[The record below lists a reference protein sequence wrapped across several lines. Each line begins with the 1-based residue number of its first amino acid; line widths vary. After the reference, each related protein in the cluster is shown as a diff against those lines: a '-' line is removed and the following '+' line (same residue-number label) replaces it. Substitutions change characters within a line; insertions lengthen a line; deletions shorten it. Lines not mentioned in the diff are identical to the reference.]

1 MRLLIAEDELW
12 LRKRLVSTID
22 WSSYGISE
30 VYEAEDGG
38 EALEIALKEKPDIVI
53 TDIRMPELSGIDLMK
68 KLNENSIF
76 SKMIV
81 VSGYDDFEYA
91 QGALRMGAINYL
103 LKPVDEEELLD
114 SVKRCVEELKKEKNK
129 ETVFDKQSAASEMLM
144 EHIYED
150 LIFETSEKRTE
161 ELLQKLSRKE
171 IGFPFQSAAV
181 VNMQVREHTFFVND
195 KVKSDMWSVYQWLRR
210 NLQEDCYECQYLYM
224 RGSQIV
230 LLLFGDD
237 LEAKFMERVENWVQ
251 LILEAL
257 QKELNISLFMAA
269 GDVTDDFSGIHRSYE
284 MAQKKIKEK
293 RAEEK
298 KILALRNQETEQEL
312 NTRFDDVYGEYDFK
326 LLIKEIRNGDSEKA
340 QTELQAMEQEVDAI
354 CIYPVSPTGSL
365 AGLENAAKQG
375 IDIYS
380 VDLSMESKWLTGYC
394 EANQYNIGQMVGK
407 ECAEYIRENFPDRKP
422 KTAIIQFSA
431 LLPDTS
437 KSRTRGF
444 LSMTQSLIDVV
455 QDVDAWDAST
465 STPIVKEVLD
475 ANPDLDMIFCANEGG
490 TVGAVM
496 AVQNAGLK
504 IPVFGIDITEQLVN
518 MMLDDDNILQALGG
532 QDPVQ
537 LGERSM
543 ENLCRYLMG
552 KDYESEIVIPGIL
565 LSRSR
570 PGEARDYIETMRQ
583 ILEQDKK

>member
-298 KILALRNQETEQEL
+298 RILALRNQETEQEL

-340 QTELQAMEQEVDAI
+340 QTELQAILQSSSRRLQSADMMKLQLFYMNFI
-354 CIYPVSPTGSL
+354 NRI
-365 AGLENAAKQG
+365 AGACLPE
-375 IDIYS
+375 
-380 VDLSMESKWLTGYC
+380 C
-394 EANQYNIGQMVGK
+394 EAYADELAMPCMTVMRELIYIGSDTIVTEMWDCLRKFVEKLVEVYQENNGKRKHWMIDQVLQYVEENYNTALSTRDIAGRFFMNTSYFSKLFHEQMG
-407 ECAEYIRENFPDRKP
+407 C
-422 KTAIIQFSA
+422 TFSNY
-431 LLPDTS
+431 
-437 KSRTRGF
+437 
-444 LSMTQSLIDVV
+444 LINVRV
-455 QDVDAWDAST
+455 EKA
-465 STPIVKEVLD
+465 K
-475 ANPDLDMIFCANEGG
+475 
-490 TVGAVM
+490 
-496 AVQNAGLK
+496 
-504 IPVFGIDITEQLVN
+504 
-518 MMLDDDNILQALGG
+518 MMLTQTNMKLYDIAEAVGYTN
-532 QDPVQ
+532 VQ
-537 LGERSM
+537 YFSTIFKEKEGLTPSAFRQMRSAVKD
-543 ENLCRYLMG
+543 EYTG
-552 KDYESEIVIPGIL
+552 K
-565 LSRSR
+565 
-570 PGEARDYIETMRQ
+570 
-583 ILEQDKK
+583 

>member
-284 MAQKKIKEK
+284 MEQKKIKEK

-298 KILALRNQETEQEL
+298 RILALRNQETEQEL

-340 QTELQAMEQEVDAI
+340 QTELQAILQSSYRRLQSADMMKLQLFYMNFI
-354 CIYPVSPTGSL
+354 NRI
-365 AGLENAAKQG
+365 AGACLPE
-375 IDIYS
+375 
-380 VDLSMESKWLTGYC
+380 C
-394 EANQYNIGQMVGK
+394 EAYADELAMQCMTVMRELIYIGSDTIVTEMWDCLRKFVEKLVEVYQENNGKRKHWMIDQVLQYVEENYNTALSTRDIAGRFFMNTSYFSKLFHEQMG
-407 ECAEYIRENFPDRKP
+407 C
-422 KTAIIQFSA
+422 TFSNY
-431 LLPDTS
+431 
-437 KSRTRGF
+437 
-444 LSMTQSLIDVV
+444 LINVRV
-455 QDVDAWDAST
+455 EKA
-465 STPIVKEVLD
+465 K
-475 ANPDLDMIFCANEGG
+475 
-490 TVGAVM
+490 
-496 AVQNAGLK
+496 
-504 IPVFGIDITEQLVN
+504 
-518 MMLDDDNILQALGG
+518 MMLTQTNMKLYDIAEAVGYTN
-532 QDPVQ
+532 VQ
-537 LGERSM
+537 YFSTIFKEKEGLTPSAFRQMRSAVKD
-543 ENLCRYLMG
+543 EYTG
-552 KDYESEIVIPGIL
+552 K
-565 LSRSR
+565 
-570 PGEARDYIETMRQ
+570 
-583 ILEQDKK
+583 

>member
-161 ELLQKLSRKE
+161 KKKKKLSRKE

-298 KILALRNQETEQEL
+298 RILALRNQETEQEL

-340 QTELQAMEQEVDAI
+340 QTELQAILQSSSRRLQSADMMKLQLFYMNFI
-354 CIYPVSPTGSL
+354 NRI
-365 AGLENAAKQG
+365 AGACLPE
-375 IDIYS
+375 
-380 VDLSMESKWLTGYC
+380 C
-394 EANQYNIGQMVGK
+394 EAYADELAMQCMTVMRELIYIGSDTIVTEMWDCLRKFVEKLVEVYQENNGKRKHWMIDQVLQYVEENYNTALSTRDIAGRFFMNTSYFSKLFHEQMG
-407 ECAEYIRENFPDRKP
+407 C
-422 KTAIIQFSA
+422 TFSNY
-431 LLPDTS
+431 
-437 KSRTRGF
+437 
-444 LSMTQSLIDVV
+444 LINVRV
-455 QDVDAWDAST
+455 EKA
-465 STPIVKEVLD
+465 K
-475 ANPDLDMIFCANEGG
+475 
-490 TVGAVM
+490 
-496 AVQNAGLK
+496 
-504 IPVFGIDITEQLVN
+504 
-518 MMLDDDNILQALGG
+518 MMLTQTNMKLYDIAEAVGYTN
-532 QDPVQ
+532 VQ
-537 LGERSM
+537 YFSTIFKEKEGLTPSAFRQMRSAVKD
-543 ENLCRYLMG
+543 EYTG
-552 KDYESEIVIPGIL
+552 K
-565 LSRSR
+565 
-570 PGEARDYIETMRQ
+570 
-583 ILEQDKK
+583 

>member
-114 SVKRCVEELKKEKNK
+114 SAKRCVEELKKEKNK

-237 LEAKFMERVENWVQ
+237 PEAKFMERVENWVQ

-298 KILALRNQETEQEL
+298 RILALRNQETEQEL

-340 QTELQAMEQEVDAI
+340 QTELRAI
-354 CIYPVSPTGSL
+354 LQSSSRRLQSADMMKLQLFYMNFINRI
-365 AGLENAAKQG
+365 AGACLPE
-375 IDIYS
+375 
-380 VDLSMESKWLTGYC
+380 C
-394 EANQYNIGQMVGK
+394 EAYADELAMQCMTVMRELIYIGSDTIVTEMWDCLRKFVEKLVEVYQENNGKRKHWMIDQVLQYVEENYNTALSTRDIAGRFFMNTSYFSKLFHEQMG
-407 ECAEYIRENFPDRKP
+407 C
-422 KTAIIQFSA
+422 TFSNY
-431 LLPDTS
+431 
-437 KSRTRGF
+437 
-444 LSMTQSLIDVV
+444 LINVRV
-455 QDVDAWDAST
+455 EKA
-465 STPIVKEVLD
+465 K
-475 ANPDLDMIFCANEGG
+475 
-490 TVGAVM
+490 
-496 AVQNAGLK
+496 
-504 IPVFGIDITEQLVN
+504 
-518 MMLDDDNILQALGG
+518 MMLTQTNMKLYDIAEAVGYTN
-532 QDPVQ
+532 VQ
-537 LGERSM
+537 YFSTIFKEKEGLTPSAFRQMRSAVKD
-543 ENLCRYLMG
+543 EYTG
-552 KDYESEIVIPGIL
+552 K
-565 LSRSR
+565 
-570 PGEARDYIETMRQ
+570 
-583 ILEQDKK
+583 

>member
-257 QKELNISLFMAA
+257 QKKLNISLFMAA

-298 KILALRNQETEQEL
+298 RILALRNQETEQEL

-340 QTELQAMEQEVDAI
+340 QTELQAILQSSSRRLQSADMMKLQLFYMNFI
-354 CIYPVSPTGSL
+354 NRI
-365 AGLENAAKQG
+365 AGACLPE
-375 IDIYS
+375 
-380 VDLSMESKWLTGYC
+380 C
-394 EANQYNIGQMVGK
+394 EAYADELAMQCMTVMRELIYIGSDTIVTEMWDCLKKFVEKLVEVYQENNGKRKHWMIDQVLQYVEENYNTALSTRDIAGRFFMNTSYFSKLFHEQMG
-407 ECAEYIRENFPDRKP
+407 C
-422 KTAIIQFSA
+422 TFSNY
-431 LLPDTS
+431 
-437 KSRTRGF
+437 
-444 LSMTQSLIDVV
+444 LINVRV
-455 QDVDAWDAST
+455 EKA
-465 STPIVKEVLD
+465 K
-475 ANPDLDMIFCANEGG
+475 
-490 TVGAVM
+490 
-496 AVQNAGLK
+496 
-504 IPVFGIDITEQLVN
+504 
-518 MMLDDDNILQALGG
+518 MMLTQTNMKLYDIAEAVGYTN
-532 QDPVQ
+532 VQ
-537 LGERSM
+537 YFSTIFKEKEGLTPSAFRQMRSAVKD
-543 ENLCRYLMG
+543 EYTG
-552 KDYESEIVIPGIL
+552 K
-565 LSRSR
+565 
-570 PGEARDYIETMRQ
+570 
-583 ILEQDKK
+583 

>member
-171 IGFPFQSAAV
+171 IDFPFQSAAV

-237 LEAKFMERVENWVQ
+237 PEAKFMERVENWVQ

-298 KILALRNQETEQEL
+298 RILALRNQETEQEL

-340 QTELQAMEQEVDAI
+340 QTELQAILQSSSRRLQSADMMKLQLFYMNFI
-354 CIYPVSPTGSL
+354 NRI
-365 AGLENAAKQG
+365 AGACLPE
-375 IDIYS
+375 
-380 VDLSMESKWLTGYC
+380 C
-394 EANQYNIGQMVGK
+394 EAYADELAMQCMTVMRELIYIGSDTIVTEMWDCLRKFVEKLVEVYQENNGKRKHWMIDQVLQYVEENYNTALSTRDIAGRFFMNTSYFSKLFHEQMG
-407 ECAEYIRENFPDRKP
+407 C
-422 KTAIIQFSA
+422 TFSNY
-431 LLPDTS
+431 
-437 KSRTRGF
+437 
-444 LSMTQSLIDVV
+444 LINVRV
-455 QDVDAWDAST
+455 EKA
-465 STPIVKEVLD
+465 K
-475 ANPDLDMIFCANEGG
+475 
-490 TVGAVM
+490 
-496 AVQNAGLK
+496 
-504 IPVFGIDITEQLVN
+504 
-518 MMLDDDNILQALGG
+518 MMLTQTNMKLYDIAEAVGYTN
-532 QDPVQ
+532 VQ
-537 LGERSM
+537 YFSTIFKEKEGLTPSAFRQMRSAVKD
-543 ENLCRYLMG
+543 EYTG
-552 KDYESEIVIPGIL
+552 K
-565 LSRSR
+565 
-570 PGEARDYIETMRQ
+570 
-583 ILEQDKK
+583 

>member
-257 QKELNISLFMAA
+257 QKKLNISLFMAA

-298 KILALRNQETEQEL
+298 RILALRNQETEQEL

-340 QTELQAMEQEVDAI
+340 QTELQAILKSSSRRLQSADMMKLQLFYMNFI
-354 CIYPVSPTGSL
+354 NRI
-365 AGLENAAKQG
+365 AGACLPE
-375 IDIYS
+375 
-380 VDLSMESKWLTGYC
+380 C
-394 EANQYNIGQMVGK
+394 EAYADELAMQCMTVMRELIYIGSDTIVTEMWDCLRKFVEKLVEVYQENNGKRKHWMIDHVLQYVEENYNTALSTRDIAGRFFMNTSYFSKLFHEQMG
-407 ECAEYIRENFPDRKP
+407 C
-422 KTAIIQFSA
+422 TFSNY
-431 LLPDTS
+431 
-437 KSRTRGF
+437 
-444 LSMTQSLIDVV
+444 LINVRV
-455 QDVDAWDAST
+455 EKA
-465 STPIVKEVLD
+465 K
-475 ANPDLDMIFCANEGG
+475 
-490 TVGAVM
+490 
-496 AVQNAGLK
+496 
-504 IPVFGIDITEQLVN
+504 
-518 MMLDDDNILQALGG
+518 MMLTQTNMKLYDIAEAVGYTN
-532 QDPVQ
+532 VQ
-537 LGERSM
+537 YFSTIFKEKEGLTPSAFRQMRSAVKD
-543 ENLCRYLMG
+543 EYTG
-552 KDYESEIVIPGIL
+552 K
-565 LSRSR
+565 
-570 PGEARDYIETMRQ
+570 
-583 ILEQDKK
+583 

>member
-237 LEAKFMERVENWVQ
+237 PEAKFMERVENWVQ

-298 KILALRNQETEQEL
+298 RILALRNQETAQEL

-340 QTELQAMEQEVDAI
+340 QTELQAILQSSSRRLQSADMMKLQLFYMNFI
-354 CIYPVSPTGSL
+354 NRI
-365 AGLENAAKQG
+365 AGACLPE
-375 IDIYS
+375 
-380 VDLSMESKWLTGYC
+380 C
-394 EANQYNIGQMVGK
+394 EAYADELAMQCMTVMRELIYIGSDTIVTEMWDCLRKFVEKLVEVYQENNGKRKHWMIDQVLQYVEENYNTALSTRDIAGRFFMNTSYFSKLFHEQMG
-407 ECAEYIRENFPDRKP
+407 C
-422 KTAIIQFSA
+422 TFSNY
-431 LLPDTS
+431 
-437 KSRTRGF
+437 
-444 LSMTQSLIDVV
+444 LINVRV
-455 QDVDAWDAST
+455 EKA
-465 STPIVKEVLD
+465 K
-475 ANPDLDMIFCANEGG
+475 
-490 TVGAVM
+490 
-496 AVQNAGLK
+496 
-504 IPVFGIDITEQLVN
+504 
-518 MMLDDDNILQALGG
+518 MMLTQTNMKLYDIAEAVGYTN
-532 QDPVQ
+532 VQ
-537 LGERSM
+537 YFSTIFKEKEGLTPSAFRQMRSAVKD
-543 ENLCRYLMG
+543 EYTG
-552 KDYESEIVIPGIL
+552 K
-565 LSRSR
+565 
-570 PGEARDYIETMRQ
+570 
-583 ILEQDKK
+583 

>member
-257 QKELNISLFMAA
+257 QKKLNISLFMAA

-298 KILALRNQETEQEL
+298 RILALRNQETEQEL

-340 QTELQAMEQEVDAI
+340 QTELQAILQSSSRCLQSADMMKLQLFYMNFI
-354 CIYPVSPTGSL
+354 NRI
-365 AGLENAAKQG
+365 AGACLPE
-375 IDIYS
+375 
-380 VDLSMESKWLTGYC
+380 C
-394 EANQYNIGQMVGK
+394 EAYADELAMQCMTVMREVIYIGSDTIVTEMWDCLRKFVEKLVEVYQENNGKRKHWMIDQVLQYVEENYNTALSTRDIAGRFFMNTSYFSKLFHEQMG
-407 ECAEYIRENFPDRKP
+407 C
-422 KTAIIQFSA
+422 TFSNY
-431 LLPDTS
+431 
-437 KSRTRGF
+437 
-444 LSMTQSLIDVV
+444 LINVRV
-455 QDVDAWDAST
+455 EKA
-465 STPIVKEVLD
+465 K
-475 ANPDLDMIFCANEGG
+475 
-490 TVGAVM
+490 
-496 AVQNAGLK
+496 
-504 IPVFGIDITEQLVN
+504 
-518 MMLDDDNILQALGG
+518 MMLTQTNMKLYDIAEAVGYTN
-532 QDPVQ
+532 VQ
-537 LGERSM
+537 YFSTIFKEKEGLTPSAFRQMRSAVKD
-543 ENLCRYLMG
+543 EYTG
-552 KDYESEIVIPGIL
+552 K
-565 LSRSR
+565 
-570 PGEARDYIETMRQ
+570 
-583 ILEQDKK
+583 

>member
-22 WSSYGISE
+22 WSSYGISD

-257 QKELNISLFMAA
+257 QKKLNISLFMAA

-298 KILALRNQETEQEL
+298 RILALRNQETEQEL

-340 QTELQAMEQEVDAI
+340 QTELQAILQSSSRRLQSADMMKLQLFYMNFI
-354 CIYPVSPTGSL
+354 NRI
-365 AGLENAAKQG
+365 AGACLPE
-375 IDIYS
+375 
-380 VDLSMESKWLTGYC
+380 C
-394 EANQYNIGQMVGK
+394 EAYADELAMQCMTVMRELIYIGSDTIVTEMWDCLRKFVEKLVEVYQENNGKRKHWMIDQVLQYVEENYNTALSTRDIAGRFFMNTSYFSKLFHEQMG
-407 ECAEYIRENFPDRKP
+407 C
-422 KTAIIQFSA
+422 TFSNY
-431 LLPDTS
+431 
-437 KSRTRGF
+437 
-444 LSMTQSLIDVV
+444 LINVRV
-455 QDVDAWDAST
+455 EKA
-465 STPIVKEVLD
+465 K
-475 ANPDLDMIFCANEGG
+475 
-490 TVGAVM
+490 
-496 AVQNAGLK
+496 
-504 IPVFGIDITEQLVN
+504 
-518 MMLDDDNILQALGG
+518 MMLTQTNMKLYDIAEAVGYTN
-532 QDPVQ
+532 VQ
-537 LGERSM
+537 YFSTIFKEKEGLTPSAFRQMRSAVKD
-543 ENLCRYLMG
+543 EYTG
-552 KDYESEIVIPGIL
+552 K
-565 LSRSR
+565 
-570 PGEARDYIETMRQ
+570 
-583 ILEQDKK
+583 

>member
-171 IGFPFQSAAV
+171 IGFPFQAAAV

-298 KILALRNQETEQEL
+298 RILALRNQETEQEL

-340 QTELQAMEQEVDAI
+340 QTELQAILQSSSRRLQSADMMKLQLFYMNFI
-354 CIYPVSPTGSL
+354 NRI
-365 AGLENAAKQG
+365 AGACLPE
-375 IDIYS
+375 
-380 VDLSMESKWLTGYC
+380 C
-394 EANQYNIGQMVGK
+394 EAYADELAMQCMTVMRELIYIGSDTIVTEMWDCLRKFVEKLVEVYQENNGKRKHWMIDQVLQYVEENYNTALSTRDIAGRFFMNTSYFSKLFHEQMG
-407 ECAEYIRENFPDRKP
+407 C
-422 KTAIIQFSA
+422 TFSNY
-431 LLPDTS
+431 
-437 KSRTRGF
+437 
-444 LSMTQSLIDVV
+444 LINVRV
-455 QDVDAWDAST
+455 EKA
-465 STPIVKEVLD
+465 K
-475 ANPDLDMIFCANEGG
+475 
-490 TVGAVM
+490 
-496 AVQNAGLK
+496 
-504 IPVFGIDITEQLVN
+504 
-518 MMLDDDNILQALGG
+518 MMLTQTNMKLYDIAEAVGYTN
-532 QDPVQ
+532 VQ
-537 LGERSM
+537 YFSTIFKEKEGLTPSAFRQMRSAVKD
-543 ENLCRYLMG
+543 EYTG
-552 KDYESEIVIPGIL
+552 K
-565 LSRSR
+565 
-570 PGEARDYIETMRQ
+570 
-583 ILEQDKK
+583 

>member
-22 WSSYGISE
+22 WSSYGISN

-237 LEAKFMERVENWVQ
+237 PEAKFMERVENWVQ

-257 QKELNISLFMAA
+257 QKKLNISLFMAA

-298 KILALRNQETEQEL
+298 RILALRNQETEQEL

-340 QTELQAMEQEVDAI
+340 QTELQAILQSSSRRLQSADMMKLQLFYMNFI
-354 CIYPVSPTGSL
+354 NRI
-365 AGLENAAKQG
+365 AGACLPE
-375 IDIYS
+375 
-380 VDLSMESKWLTGYC
+380 C
-394 EANQYNIGQMVGK
+394 EAYADELAMQCMTVMRELIYIGSDTIVTEMWDCLRKFVEKLVEVYQENNGKRKHWMIDQVLQYVEENYNTALSTRDIAGRFFMNTSYFSKLFHEQMG
-407 ECAEYIRENFPDRKP
+407 C
-422 KTAIIQFSA
+422 TFSNY
-431 LLPDTS
+431 
-437 KSRTRGF
+437 
-444 LSMTQSLIDVV
+444 LINVRV
-455 QDVDAWDAST
+455 EKA
-465 STPIVKEVLD
+465 K
-475 ANPDLDMIFCANEGG
+475 
-490 TVGAVM
+490 
-496 AVQNAGLK
+496 
-504 IPVFGIDITEQLVN
+504 
-518 MMLDDDNILQALGG
+518 MMLTQTNMKLYDIAEAVGYTN
-532 QDPVQ
+532 VQ
-537 LGERSM
+537 YFSTIFKEKEGLTPSAFRQMRSAVKD
-543 ENLCRYLMG
+543 EYTG
-552 KDYESEIVIPGIL
+552 K
-565 LSRSR
+565 
-570 PGEARDYIETMRQ
+570 
-583 ILEQDKK
+583 

>member
-1 MRLLIAEDELW
+1 MRLLIAEDELL

-103 LKPVDEEELLD
+103 LKPVDEEEQLD

-298 KILALRNQETEQEL
+298 RILALRNQETEQEL

-340 QTELQAMEQEVDAI
+340 QTELQAILQSSSRRLQSADMMKLQLFYMNFI
-354 CIYPVSPTGSL
+354 NRI
-365 AGLENAAKQG
+365 AGACLPE
-375 IDIYS
+375 
-380 VDLSMESKWLTGYC
+380 C
-394 EANQYNIGQMVGK
+394 EAYADELAMQCMTVMRELIYIGSDTIVTEMWDCLRKFVEKLVEVYQENNGKRKHWMIDQVLQYVEENYNTALSTRDIAGRFFMNTSYFSKLFHEQMG
-407 ECAEYIRENFPDRKP
+407 C
-422 KTAIIQFSA
+422 TFSNY
-431 LLPDTS
+431 
-437 KSRTRGF
+437 
-444 LSMTQSLIDVV
+444 LINVRV
-455 QDVDAWDAST
+455 EKA
-465 STPIVKEVLD
+465 K
-475 ANPDLDMIFCANEGG
+475 
-490 TVGAVM
+490 
-496 AVQNAGLK
+496 
-504 IPVFGIDITEQLVN
+504 
-518 MMLDDDNILQALGG
+518 MMLTQTNMKLYDIAEAVGYTN
-532 QDPVQ
+532 VQ
-537 LGERSM
+537 YFSTIFKEKEGLTPSAFRQMRSAVKD
-543 ENLCRYLMG
+543 EYTG
-552 KDYESEIVIPGIL
+552 K
-565 LSRSR
+565 
-570 PGEARDYIETMRQ
+570 
-583 ILEQDKK
+583 

>member
-38 EALEIALKEKPDIVI
+38 EALEIALLEKPDIVI

-298 KILALRNQETEQEL
+298 RILALRNQETEQEL

-340 QTELQAMEQEVDAI
+340 QTELQAILQSSSRRLQSADMMKLQLFYMNFI
-354 CIYPVSPTGSL
+354 NRI
-365 AGLENAAKQG
+365 AGACLPE
-375 IDIYS
+375 
-380 VDLSMESKWLTGYC
+380 C
-394 EANQYNIGQMVGK
+394 EAYADELAMQCMTVMRELIYIGSDTIVTEMWDCLRKFVEKLVEVYQENNGKRKHWMIDQILQYVEENYNTALSTRDIAGRFFMNTSYFSKLFHEQMG
-407 ECAEYIRENFPDRKP
+407 C
-422 KTAIIQFSA
+422 TFSNY
-431 LLPDTS
+431 
-437 KSRTRGF
+437 
-444 LSMTQSLIDVV
+444 LINVRV
-455 QDVDAWDAST
+455 EKA
-465 STPIVKEVLD
+465 K
-475 ANPDLDMIFCANEGG
+475 
-490 TVGAVM
+490 
-496 AVQNAGLK
+496 
-504 IPVFGIDITEQLVN
+504 
-518 MMLDDDNILQALGG
+518 MMLTQTNMKLYDIAEAVGYTN
-532 QDPVQ
+532 VQ
-537 LGERSM
+537 YFSTIFKEKEGLTPSAFRQMRSAVKD
-543 ENLCRYLMG
+543 EYTG
-552 KDYESEIVIPGIL
+552 K
-565 LSRSR
+565 
-570 PGEARDYIETMRQ
+570 
-583 ILEQDKK
+583 

>member
-237 LEAKFMERVENWVQ
+237 PEAKFMERVENWVQ

-298 KILALRNQETEQEL
+298 RILALRNQETEQEL

-340 QTELQAMEQEVDAI
+340 QTELQAILQSSSRRLQSADMMKLQLFYMNFI
-354 CIYPVSPTGSL
+354 NRI
-365 AGLENAAKQG
+365 AGACLPE
-375 IDIYS
+375 
-380 VDLSMESKWLTGYC
+380 C
-394 EANQYNIGQMVGK
+394 EAYADELAMQCMTVMRELIYIGSDTIVTEMWDCLRKFVEKLVEVYQENNGKRKHWMIDQVLQYVEENYNTALSTRDIAGRFFMNTSYFSKLFHEQMG
-407 ECAEYIRENFPDRKP
+407 CI
-422 KTAIIQFSA
+422 FSNY
-431 LLPDTS
+431 
-437 KSRTRGF
+437 
-444 LSMTQSLIDVV
+444 LINVRV
-455 QDVDAWDAST
+455 EKA
-465 STPIVKEVLD
+465 K
-475 ANPDLDMIFCANEGG
+475 
-490 TVGAVM
+490 
-496 AVQNAGLK
+496 
-504 IPVFGIDITEQLVN
+504 
-518 MMLDDDNILQALGG
+518 MMLTQTNMKLYDIAEAVGYTN
-532 QDPVQ
+532 VQ
-537 LGERSM
+537 YFSTIFKEKEGLTPSAFRQMRSAVKD
-543 ENLCRYLMG
+543 EYTG
-552 KDYESEIVIPGIL
+552 K
-565 LSRSR
+565 
-570 PGEARDYIETMRQ
+570 
-583 ILEQDKK
+583 

>member
-237 LEAKFMERVENWVQ
+237 PEAKFMERVENWVQ

-298 KILALRNQETEQEL
+298 RILALRNQETEQEL

-340 QTELQAMEQEVDAI
+340 QTELQAILQSSSRRLQSADMMKLQLFYMNFI
-354 CIYPVSPTGSL
+354 NRI
-365 AGLENAAKQG
+365 AGACLPE
-375 IDIYS
+375 
-380 VDLSMESKWLTGYC
+380 C
-394 EANQYNIGQMVGK
+394 EAYADELAMQCMTVMRELIYIGSDTIVTEMWDCLKKFVEKLVEVYQKNNGKRKHWMIDQVLQYVEENYNTALSTRDIAGRFFMNTSYFSKLFHEQMG
-407 ECAEYIRENFPDRKP
+407 CI
-422 KTAIIQFSA
+422 FSNY
-431 LLPDTS
+431 
-437 KSRTRGF
+437 
-444 LSMTQSLIDVV
+444 LINVRV
-455 QDVDAWDAST
+455 EKA
-465 STPIVKEVLD
+465 K
-475 ANPDLDMIFCANEGG
+475 
-490 TVGAVM
+490 
-496 AVQNAGLK
+496 
-504 IPVFGIDITEQLVN
+504 
-518 MMLDDDNILQALGG
+518 MMLTQTNMKLYDIAEAVGYTN
-532 QDPVQ
+532 VQ
-537 LGERSM
+537 YFSTIFKEKEGLTPSAFRQMRSAVKD
-543 ENLCRYLMG
+543 EYTG
-552 KDYESEIVIPGIL
+552 K
-565 LSRSR
+565 
-570 PGEARDYIETMRQ
+570 
-583 ILEQDKK
+583 

>member
-129 ETVFDKQSAASEMLM
+129 KTVFDKQSAASEMLM

-237 LEAKFMERVENWVQ
+237 PEAKFMERVENWVQ

-298 KILALRNQETEQEL
+298 RILALRNQETEQEL
-312 NTRFDDVYGEYDFK
+312 NTRFDYVYGEYDFK

-340 QTELQAMEQEVDAI
+340 QTELQAILQSSSRRLQSADMMKLQLFYMNFI
-354 CIYPVSPTGSL
+354 NRI
-365 AGLENAAKQG
+365 AGACLPE
-375 IDIYS
+375 
-380 VDLSMESKWLTGYC
+380 C
-394 EANQYNIGQMVGK
+394 EAYADELAMQCMTVMRELIYIGSDTIVTEMWDCLKKFVEKLVEVYQENNGKRKHWMIDQVLQYVEENYNTALSTRDIAGRFFMNTSYFSKLFHEQMG
-407 ECAEYIRENFPDRKP
+407 C
-422 KTAIIQFSA
+422 TFSNY
-431 LLPDTS
+431 
-437 KSRTRGF
+437 
-444 LSMTQSLIDVV
+444 LINVRV
-455 QDVDAWDAST
+455 EKA
-465 STPIVKEVLD
+465 K
-475 ANPDLDMIFCANEGG
+475 
-490 TVGAVM
+490 
-496 AVQNAGLK
+496 
-504 IPVFGIDITEQLVN
+504 
-518 MMLDDDNILQALGG
+518 MMLTQTNMKLYDIAEAVGYTN
-532 QDPVQ
+532 VQ
-537 LGERSM
+537 YFSTIFKEKEGLTPSAFRQMRSAVKD
-543 ENLCRYLMG
+543 EYTG
-552 KDYESEIVIPGIL
+552 K
-565 LSRSR
+565 
-570 PGEARDYIETMRQ
+570 
-583 ILEQDKK
+583 

>member
-237 LEAKFMERVENWVQ
+237 PEAKFMERVENWVQ

-298 KILALRNQETEQEL
+298 RILALRNQETEQEL
-312 NTRFDDVYGEYDFK
+312 NTRFDDAYGEYDFK

-340 QTELQAMEQEVDAI
+340 QTELQAILQSSSRRLQSADMMKLQLFYMNFI
-354 CIYPVSPTGSL
+354 NRI
-365 AGLENAAKQG
+365 AGACLPE
-375 IDIYS
+375 
-380 VDLSMESKWLTGYC
+380 C
-394 EANQYNIGQMVGK
+394 EAYADELAMQCMTVMRELIYIGSDTIVTEMWDCLRKFVEKLVEVYQENNGKRKHWMIDQVLQYVEENYNTALSTRDIAGRFFMNTSYFSKLFHEQMG
-407 ECAEYIRENFPDRKP
+407 C
-422 KTAIIQFSA
+422 TFSNY
-431 LLPDTS
+431 
-437 KSRTRGF
+437 
-444 LSMTQSLIDVV
+444 LINVRV
-455 QDVDAWDAST
+455 EKA
-465 STPIVKEVLD
+465 K
-475 ANPDLDMIFCANEGG
+475 
-490 TVGAVM
+490 
-496 AVQNAGLK
+496 
-504 IPVFGIDITEQLVN
+504 
-518 MMLDDDNILQALGG
+518 MMLTQTNMKLYDIAEAVGYTN
-532 QDPVQ
+532 VQ
-537 LGERSM
+537 YFSTIFKEKEGLTPSAFRQMRSAVKD
-543 ENLCRYLMG
+543 EYTG
-552 KDYESEIVIPGIL
+552 K
-565 LSRSR
+565 
-570 PGEARDYIETMRQ
+570 
-583 ILEQDKK
+583 

>member
-237 LEAKFMERVENWVQ
+237 PEAKFMERVENWVQ

-298 KILALRNQETEQEL
+298 RILALRNQETEQEL

-340 QTELQAMEQEVDAI
+340 QTELQAILQSSYRRLQSADMMKLQLFYMNFINRIAGACLPECEVYADELAMQCMTVMRELIYIGSDTIVTEMWDCLKKFVEKLVEVYQENNGKRKHWMIDQVLQYVEENYNTALSTKDIAGRFFMNTSYFSKLFHEQMGCTFSNYLINVRVEK
-354 CIYPVSPTGSL
+354 
-365 AGLENAAKQG
+365 AK
-375 IDIYS
+375 
-380 VDLSMESKWLTGYC
+380 
-394 EANQYNIGQMVGK
+394 
-407 ECAEYIRENFPDRKP
+407 
-422 KTAIIQFSA
+422 
-431 LLPDTS
+431 
-437 KSRTRGF
+437 
-444 LSMTQSLIDVV
+444 
-455 QDVDAWDAST
+455 
-465 STPIVKEVLD
+465 
-475 ANPDLDMIFCANEGG
+475 
-490 TVGAVM
+490 
-496 AVQNAGLK
+496 
-504 IPVFGIDITEQLVN
+504 
-518 MMLDDDNILQALGG
+518 MMLTQTNMKLYDIAEAVGYTN
-532 QDPVQ
+532 VQ
-537 LGERSM
+537 YFSTIFKEKEGLTPSAFRQMRSAVKD
-543 ENLCRYLMG
+543 EYTG
-552 KDYESEIVIPGIL
+552 K
-565 LSRSR
+565 
-570 PGEARDYIETMRQ
+570 
-583 ILEQDKK
+583 

>member
-257 QKELNISLFMAA
+257 QKKLNISLFMAA

-298 KILALRNQETEQEL
+298 RILALRNQETEQEL

-340 QTELQAMEQEVDAI
+340 QTELQAILQSSSRRLQSADMMKLQLFYMNFI
-354 CIYPVSPTGSL
+354 NRI
-365 AGLENAAKQG
+365 AGACLPE
-375 IDIYS
+375 
-380 VDLSMESKWLTGYC
+380 C
-394 EANQYNIGQMVGK
+394 EAYADELAMQCMTVMRELIYIGSDTIVTEMWDCLRKFVEKLVEVYQENNGKRKHWMIDQVLQYVEENYNTALSTRDIAGRFFMNTSYLSKLFHEQMG
-407 ECAEYIRENFPDRKP
+407 C
-422 KTAIIQFSA
+422 TFSNY
-431 LLPDTS
+431 
-437 KSRTRGF
+437 
-444 LSMTQSLIDVV
+444 LINVRV
-455 QDVDAWDAST
+455 EKA
-465 STPIVKEVLD
+465 K
-475 ANPDLDMIFCANEGG
+475 
-490 TVGAVM
+490 
-496 AVQNAGLK
+496 
-504 IPVFGIDITEQLVN
+504 
-518 MMLDDDNILQALGG
+518 MMLTQTNMKLYDIAEAVGYTN
-532 QDPVQ
+532 VQ
-537 LGERSM
+537 YFSTIFKEKEGLTPSAFRQMRSAVKD
-543 ENLCRYLMG
+543 EYTG
-552 KDYESEIVIPGIL
+552 K
-565 LSRSR
+565 
-570 PGEARDYIETMRQ
+570 
-583 ILEQDKK
+583 

>member
-22 WSSYGISE
+22 WPSYGISE

-224 RGSQIV
+224 R
-230 LLLFGDD
+230 
-237 LEAKFMERVENWVQ
+237 
-251 LILEAL
+251 
-257 QKELNISLFMAA
+257 
-269 GDVTDDFSGIHRSYE
+269 
-284 MAQKKIKEK
+284 
-293 RAEEK
+293 
-298 KILALRNQETEQEL
+298 
-312 NTRFDDVYGEYDFK
+312 
-326 LLIKEIRNGDSEKA
+326 
-340 QTELQAMEQEVDAI
+340 
-354 CIYPVSPTGSL
+354 
-365 AGLENAAKQG
+365 
-375 IDIYS
+375 
-380 VDLSMESKWLTGYC
+380 
-394 EANQYNIGQMVGK
+394 
-407 ECAEYIRENFPDRKP
+407 
-422 KTAIIQFSA
+422 
-431 LLPDTS
+431 
-437 KSRTRGF
+437 
-444 LSMTQSLIDVV
+444 
-455 QDVDAWDAST
+455 
-465 STPIVKEVLD
+465 
-475 ANPDLDMIFCANEGG
+475 
-490 TVGAVM
+490 
-496 AVQNAGLK
+496 
-504 IPVFGIDITEQLVN
+504 
-518 MMLDDDNILQALGG
+518 
-532 QDPVQ
+532 
-537 LGERSM
+537 
-543 ENLCRYLMG
+543 
-552 KDYESEIVIPGIL
+552 
-565 LSRSR
+565 
-570 PGEARDYIETMRQ
+570 
-583 ILEQDKK
+583 

>member
-210 NLQEDCYECQYLYM
+210 NLLEDCYECQYLYM

-237 LEAKFMERVENWVQ
+237 PEAKFMERVENWVQ

-298 KILALRNQETEQEL
+298 RILALRNQETEQEL

-340 QTELQAMEQEVDAI
+340 QTELQAILQSSSRRLQSADMMKLQLFYMNFI
-354 CIYPVSPTGSL
+354 NRI
-365 AGLENAAKQG
+365 AGACLPE
-375 IDIYS
+375 
-380 VDLSMESKWLTGYC
+380 C
-394 EANQYNIGQMVGK
+394 EAYADELAMQCMTVMRELIYIGSDTIVTEMWDCLRKFVEKLVEVYQENNGKRKHWMIDQVLQYVEENYNTALSTRDIAGRFFMNTSYFSKLFHEQMG
-407 ECAEYIRENFPDRKP
+407 C
-422 KTAIIQFSA
+422 TFSNY
-431 LLPDTS
+431 
-437 KSRTRGF
+437 
-444 LSMTQSLIDVV
+444 LINVRV
-455 QDVDAWDAST
+455 EKA
-465 STPIVKEVLD
+465 K
-475 ANPDLDMIFCANEGG
+475 
-490 TVGAVM
+490 
-496 AVQNAGLK
+496 
-504 IPVFGIDITEQLVN
+504 
-518 MMLDDDNILQALGG
+518 MMLTQTNMKLYDIAEAVGYTN
-532 QDPVQ
+532 VQ
-537 LGERSM
+537 YFSTIFKEKEGLTPSAFRQMRSAVKD
-543 ENLCRYLMG
+543 EYTG
-552 KDYESEIVIPGIL
+552 K
-565 LSRSR
+565 
-570 PGEARDYIETMRQ
+570 
-583 ILEQDKK
+583 

>member
-237 LEAKFMERVENWVQ
+237 PEAKFMERVENWVQ

-298 KILALRNQETEQEL
+298 RILALRNQEPEQEL

-340 QTELQAMEQEVDAI
+340 QTELQAILQSSSRRLQSADMMKLQLFYMNFI
-354 CIYPVSPTGSL
+354 NRI
-365 AGLENAAKQG
+365 AGACLPE
-375 IDIYS
+375 
-380 VDLSMESKWLTGYC
+380 C
-394 EANQYNIGQMVGK
+394 EAYADELAMQCMTVMRELIYIGSDTIVTEMWDCLRKFVEKLVEVYQENNGKRKHWMIDQVLQYVEENYNTALSTKDIAGRFFMNTSYFSKLFHEQMG
-407 ECAEYIRENFPDRKP
+407 C
-422 KTAIIQFSA
+422 TFSNY
-431 LLPDTS
+431 
-437 KSRTRGF
+437 
-444 LSMTQSLIDVV
+444 LINVRV
-455 QDVDAWDAST
+455 EKA
-465 STPIVKEVLD
+465 K
-475 ANPDLDMIFCANEGG
+475 
-490 TVGAVM
+490 
-496 AVQNAGLK
+496 
-504 IPVFGIDITEQLVN
+504 
-518 MMLDDDNILQALGG
+518 MMLTQTNMKLYDIAEAVGYTN
-532 QDPVQ
+532 VQ
-537 LGERSM
+537 YFSTIFKEKEGLTPSAFRQMRSAVKD
-543 ENLCRYLMG
+543 EYTG
-552 KDYESEIVIPGIL
+552 K
-565 LSRSR
+565 
-570 PGEARDYIETMRQ
+570 
-583 ILEQDKK
+583 

>member
-1 MRLLIAEDELW
+1 MILRLLIAEDELW

-257 QKELNISLFMAA
+257 QKKLNISLFMAA

-298 KILALRNQETEQEL
+298 RILALRNQETEQEL

-340 QTELQAMEQEVDAI
+340 QTELQAILQSSSRRLQSADMMKLQLFYMNFI
-354 CIYPVSPTGSL
+354 NRI
-365 AGLENAAKQG
+365 AGACLPE
-375 IDIYS
+375 
-380 VDLSMESKWLTGYC
+380 C
-394 EANQYNIGQMVGK
+394 EAYADELAMQCMTVMRELIYIGSDTIVTEMWDCLKKFVEKLVEVYQENNGKRKHWMIDQVLQYVEENYNTALSTRDIAGRFFMNTSYFSKLFHEQMG
-407 ECAEYIRENFPDRKP
+407 C
-422 KTAIIQFSA
+422 TFSNY
-431 LLPDTS
+431 
-437 KSRTRGF
+437 
-444 LSMTQSLIDVV
+444 LINVRV
-455 QDVDAWDAST
+455 EKA
-465 STPIVKEVLD
+465 K
-475 ANPDLDMIFCANEGG
+475 
-490 TVGAVM
+490 
-496 AVQNAGLK
+496 
-504 IPVFGIDITEQLVN
+504 
-518 MMLDDDNILQALGG
+518 MMLTQTNMKLYDIAEAVGYTN
-532 QDPVQ
+532 VQ
-537 LGERSM
+537 YFSTIFKEKEGLTPSAFRQMRSAVKD
-543 ENLCRYLMG
+543 EYTG
-552 KDYESEIVIPGIL
+552 K
-565 LSRSR
+565 
-570 PGEARDYIETMRQ
+570 
-583 ILEQDKK
+583 

>member
-1 MRLLIAEDELW
+1 MCDIAAVIAEDELW

-237 LEAKFMERVENWVQ
+237 PEAKFMERVENWVQ

-298 KILALRNQETEQEL
+298 RILALRNQETEQEL

-340 QTELQAMEQEVDAI
+340 QTELQAILQSSSRRLQSADMMKLQLFYMNFI
-354 CIYPVSPTGSL
+354 NRI
-365 AGLENAAKQG
+365 AGACLPE
-375 IDIYS
+375 
-380 VDLSMESKWLTGYC
+380 C
-394 EANQYNIGQMVGK
+394 EAYADELAMQCMTVMRELIYIGSDTIVTEMWDCLRKFVEKLVEVYQENNGKRKHWMIDQVLQYVEENYNTALSTRDIAGRFFMNTSYFSKLFHEQMG
-407 ECAEYIRENFPDRKP
+407 C
-422 KTAIIQFSA
+422 TFSNY
-431 LLPDTS
+431 
-437 KSRTRGF
+437 
-444 LSMTQSLIDVV
+444 LINVRV
-455 QDVDAWDAST
+455 EKA
-465 STPIVKEVLD
+465 K
-475 ANPDLDMIFCANEGG
+475 
-490 TVGAVM
+490 
-496 AVQNAGLK
+496 
-504 IPVFGIDITEQLVN
+504 
-518 MMLDDDNILQALGG
+518 MMLTQTNMKLYDIAEAVGYTN
-532 QDPVQ
+532 VQ
-537 LGERSM
+537 YFSTIFKEKEGLTPSAFRQMRSAVKD
-543 ENLCRYLMG
+543 EYTG
-552 KDYESEIVIPGIL
+552 K
-565 LSRSR
+565 
-570 PGEARDYIETMRQ
+570 
-583 ILEQDKK
+583 

>member
-237 LEAKFMERVENWVQ
+237 PEAKFMERVENWVQ

-257 QKELNISLFMAA
+257 QRELNISLFMAA

-298 KILALRNQETEQEL
+298 RILALRNQETEQEL

-340 QTELQAMEQEVDAI
+340 QTELQAILQSSYRRLQSADMMKLQLFYMNFI
-354 CIYPVSPTGSL
+354 NRI
-365 AGLENAAKQG
+365 AGACLPE
-375 IDIYS
+375 
-380 VDLSMESKWLTGYC
+380 C
-394 EANQYNIGQMVGK
+394 EAYADELAMQCMTVMRELIYIGSDTIVTEMWDCLKKFVEKLVEVYQENNGKRKHWMIDQVLQYVEENYNTALSTKDIAGRFFMNTSYFSKLFHEQMG
-407 ECAEYIRENFPDRKP
+407 C
-422 KTAIIQFSA
+422 TFSNY
-431 LLPDTS
+431 
-437 KSRTRGF
+437 
-444 LSMTQSLIDVV
+444 LINVRV
-455 QDVDAWDAST
+455 EKA
-465 STPIVKEVLD
+465 K
-475 ANPDLDMIFCANEGG
+475 
-490 TVGAVM
+490 
-496 AVQNAGLK
+496 
-504 IPVFGIDITEQLVN
+504 
-518 MMLDDDNILQALGG
+518 MMLTQTNMKLYDIAEAVGYTN
-532 QDPVQ
+532 VQ
-537 LGERSM
+537 YFSTIFKEKEGLTPSAFRQMRSAVKD
-543 ENLCRYLMG
+543 EYTG
-552 KDYESEIVIPGIL
+552 K
-565 LSRSR
+565 
-570 PGEARDYIETMRQ
+570 
-583 ILEQDKK
+583 

>member
-1 MRLLIAEDELW
+1 VILRLLIAEDELW

-257 QKELNISLFMAA
+257 QKKLNISLFMAA

-298 KILALRNQETEQEL
+298 RILALRNQETEQEL

-340 QTELQAMEQEVDAI
+340 QTELQAILQSSSRRLQSADMMKLQLFYMNFI
-354 CIYPVSPTGSL
+354 NRI
-365 AGLENAAKQG
+365 AGACLPE
-375 IDIYS
+375 
-380 VDLSMESKWLTGYC
+380 C
-394 EANQYNIGQMVGK
+394 EAYADELAMQCMTVMRELIYIGSDTIVTEMWDCLRKFVEKLVEVYQENNGKRKHWMIDQVLQYVEENYNTALSTRDIAGRFFMNTSYFSKLFHEQMG
-407 ECAEYIRENFPDRKP
+407 C
-422 KTAIIQFSA
+422 TFSNY
-431 LLPDTS
+431 
-437 KSRTRGF
+437 
-444 LSMTQSLIDVV
+444 LINVRV
-455 QDVDAWDAST
+455 EKA
-465 STPIVKEVLD
+465 K
-475 ANPDLDMIFCANEGG
+475 
-490 TVGAVM
+490 
-496 AVQNAGLK
+496 
-504 IPVFGIDITEQLVN
+504 
-518 MMLDDDNILQALGG
+518 MMLTQTNMKLYDIAEAVGYTN
-532 QDPVQ
+532 VQ
-537 LGERSM
+537 YFSTIFKEKEGLTPSAFRQMRSAVKD
-543 ENLCRYLMG
+543 EYTG
-552 KDYESEIVIPGIL
+552 K
-565 LSRSR
+565 
-570 PGEARDYIETMRQ
+570 
-583 ILEQDKK
+583 

>member
-257 QKELNISLFMAA
+257 QKKLNISLFMAA

-298 KILALRNQETEQEL
+298 RILALRNQETEQEL

-340 QTELQAMEQEVDAI
+340 QTELQAILQSSSRRLQSADMMKLQLFYMNFINRIAGACLPECEPYADELAMQCMTVMRELIYIGSDTIVTEMWDCLRKFVEKLVEVYQENNGKRKHWMIDQVLQYVEENYNTALSTRDIAGRFFMNTSYFSKLFHEQMGCTFSNYLINVRVEK
-354 CIYPVSPTGSL
+354 
-365 AGLENAAKQG
+365 AK
-375 IDIYS
+375 
-380 VDLSMESKWLTGYC
+380 
-394 EANQYNIGQMVGK
+394 
-407 ECAEYIRENFPDRKP
+407 
-422 KTAIIQFSA
+422 
-431 LLPDTS
+431 
-437 KSRTRGF
+437 
-444 LSMTQSLIDVV
+444 
-455 QDVDAWDAST
+455 
-465 STPIVKEVLD
+465 
-475 ANPDLDMIFCANEGG
+475 
-490 TVGAVM
+490 
-496 AVQNAGLK
+496 
-504 IPVFGIDITEQLVN
+504 
-518 MMLDDDNILQALGG
+518 MMLTQTNMKLYDIAEAVGYTN
-532 QDPVQ
+532 VQ
-537 LGERSM
+537 YFSTIFKEKEGLTPSAFRQMRSAVKD
-543 ENLCRYLMG
+543 EYTG
-552 KDYESEIVIPGIL
+552 K
-565 LSRSR
+565 
-570 PGEARDYIETMRQ
+570 
-583 ILEQDKK
+583 

>member
-210 NLQEDCYECQYLYM
+210 NLQEDCYECQYFYM

-257 QKELNISLFMAA
+257 QKKLNISLFMAA

-298 KILALRNQETEQEL
+298 RILALRNQETEQEL

-340 QTELQAMEQEVDAI
+340 QTELQAILQSSSRRLQSADMMKLQLFYMNFI
-354 CIYPVSPTGSL
+354 NRI
-365 AGLENAAKQG
+365 AGACLPE
-375 IDIYS
+375 
-380 VDLSMESKWLTGYC
+380 C
-394 EANQYNIGQMVGK
+394 EAYADELAMQCMTVMRELIYIGSDTIVTEMWDCLRKFVEKLVEVYQENNGKRKHWMIDQVLQYVEENYNTALSTRDIAGRFFMNTSYFSKLFHEQMG
-407 ECAEYIRENFPDRKP
+407 C
-422 KTAIIQFSA
+422 TFSNY
-431 LLPDTS
+431 
-437 KSRTRGF
+437 
-444 LSMTQSLIDVV
+444 LINVRV
-455 QDVDAWDAST
+455 EKA
-465 STPIVKEVLD
+465 K
-475 ANPDLDMIFCANEGG
+475 
-490 TVGAVM
+490 
-496 AVQNAGLK
+496 
-504 IPVFGIDITEQLVN
+504 
-518 MMLDDDNILQALGG
+518 MMLTQTNMKLYDIAEAVGYTN
-532 QDPVQ
+532 VQ
-537 LGERSM
+537 YFSTIFKEKEGLTPSAFRQMRSAVKD
-543 ENLCRYLMG
+543 EYTG
-552 KDYESEIVIPGIL
+552 K
-565 LSRSR
+565 
-570 PGEARDYIETMRQ
+570 
-583 ILEQDKK
+583 

>member
-103 LKPVDEEELLD
+103 LKPVDEEELLN

-257 QKELNISLFMAA
+257 QKKLNISLFMAA

-298 KILALRNQETEQEL
+298 RILALRNQETEQEL

-340 QTELQAMEQEVDAI
+340 QTELQAILQSSSRRLQSADMMKLQLFYMNFI
-354 CIYPVSPTGSL
+354 NRI
-365 AGLENAAKQG
+365 AGACLPE
-375 IDIYS
+375 
-380 VDLSMESKWLTGYC
+380 C
-394 EANQYNIGQMVGK
+394 EAYADELAMQCMTVMRELIYIGSDTIVTEMWDCLRKFVEKLVEVYQENNGKRKHWMIDQVLQYVEENYNTALSTRDIAGRFFMNTSYFSKLFHEQMG
-407 ECAEYIRENFPDRKP
+407 C
-422 KTAIIQFSA
+422 TFSNY
-431 LLPDTS
+431 
-437 KSRTRGF
+437 
-444 LSMTQSLIDVV
+444 LINVRV
-455 QDVDAWDAST
+455 EKA
-465 STPIVKEVLD
+465 K
-475 ANPDLDMIFCANEGG
+475 
-490 TVGAVM
+490 
-496 AVQNAGLK
+496 
-504 IPVFGIDITEQLVN
+504 
-518 MMLDDDNILQALGG
+518 MMLTQTNMKLYDIAEAVGYTN
-532 QDPVQ
+532 VQ
-537 LGERSM
+537 YFSTIFKEKEGLTPSAFRQMRSAVKD
-543 ENLCRYLMG
+543 EYTG
-552 KDYESEIVIPGIL
+552 K
-565 LSRSR
+565 
-570 PGEARDYIETMRQ
+570 
-583 ILEQDKK
+583 

>member
-257 QKELNISLFMAA
+257 QKKLNISLFMAA

-298 KILALRNQETEQEL
+298 RILALRNQETEQEL

-340 QTELQAMEQEVDAI
+340 QTELHAI
-354 CIYPVSPTGSL
+354 LQSSSRRLQSADMMKLQLFYMNFINRI
-365 AGLENAAKQG
+365 AGACLPE
-375 IDIYS
+375 
-380 VDLSMESKWLTGYC
+380 C
-394 EANQYNIGQMVGK
+394 EAYADELAMQCMTVMRELIYIGSDTIVTEMWDCLRKFVEKLVEVYQENNGKRKHWMIDQVLQYVEENYNTALSTRDIAGRFFMNTSYFSKLFHEQMG
-407 ECAEYIRENFPDRKP
+407 C
-422 KTAIIQFSA
+422 TFSNY
-431 LLPDTS
+431 
-437 KSRTRGF
+437 
-444 LSMTQSLIDVV
+444 LINVRV
-455 QDVDAWDAST
+455 EKA
-465 STPIVKEVLD
+465 K
-475 ANPDLDMIFCANEGG
+475 
-490 TVGAVM
+490 
-496 AVQNAGLK
+496 
-504 IPVFGIDITEQLVN
+504 
-518 MMLDDDNILQALGG
+518 MMLTQTNMKLYDIAEAVGYTN
-532 QDPVQ
+532 VQ
-537 LGERSM
+537 YFSTIFKEKEGLTPSAFRQMRSAVKD
-543 ENLCRYLMG
+543 EYTG
-552 KDYESEIVIPGIL
+552 K
-565 LSRSR
+565 
-570 PGEARDYIETMRQ
+570 
-583 ILEQDKK
+583 

>member
-114 SVKRCVEELKKEKNK
+114 SVKRCVEELKKENNK

-257 QKELNISLFMAA
+257 QKKLNISLFMAA

-298 KILALRNQETEQEL
+298 RILALRNQETEQEL

-340 QTELQAMEQEVDAI
+340 QTELQAILQSSSRRLQSADMMKLQLFYMNFI
-354 CIYPVSPTGSL
+354 NRI
-365 AGLENAAKQG
+365 AGACLPE
-375 IDIYS
+375 
-380 VDLSMESKWLTGYC
+380 C
-394 EANQYNIGQMVGK
+394 EAYADELAMQCMTVMRELIYIGSDTIVTEMWDCLRKFVEKLVEVYQENNGKRKHWMIDQVLQYVEENYNTALSTRDIAGRFFMNTSYFSKLFHEQMG
-407 ECAEYIRENFPDRKP
+407 C
-422 KTAIIQFSA
+422 TFSNY
-431 LLPDTS
+431 
-437 KSRTRGF
+437 
-444 LSMTQSLIDVV
+444 LINVRV
-455 QDVDAWDAST
+455 EKA
-465 STPIVKEVLD
+465 K
-475 ANPDLDMIFCANEGG
+475 
-490 TVGAVM
+490 
-496 AVQNAGLK
+496 
-504 IPVFGIDITEQLVN
+504 
-518 MMLDDDNILQALGG
+518 MMLTQTNMKLYDIAEAVGYTN
-532 QDPVQ
+532 VQ
-537 LGERSM
+537 YFSTIFKEKEGLTPSAFRQMRSAVKD
-543 ENLCRYLMG
+543 EYTG
-552 KDYESEIVIPGIL
+552 K
-565 LSRSR
+565 
-570 PGEARDYIETMRQ
+570 
-583 ILEQDKK
+583 

>member
-1 MRLLIAEDELW
+1 LRLLIAEDELW

-257 QKELNISLFMAA
+257 QKKLNISLFMAA

-293 RAEEK
+293 RVEEK
-298 KILALRNQETEQEL
+298 RILALRNQETEQEL

-340 QTELQAMEQEVDAI
+340 QTELQAILQSSSRRLQSADMMKLQLFYMNFI
-354 CIYPVSPTGSL
+354 NRI
-365 AGLENAAKQG
+365 AGACLPE
-375 IDIYS
+375 
-380 VDLSMESKWLTGYC
+380 C
-394 EANQYNIGQMVGK
+394 EAYADELAMQCMTVMRELIYIGSDTIVTEMWDCLRKFVEKLVEVYQENNGKRKHWMIDQVLQYVEENYNTALSTRDIAGRFFMNTSYFSKLFHEQMG
-407 ECAEYIRENFPDRKP
+407 C
-422 KTAIIQFSA
+422 TFSNY
-431 LLPDTS
+431 
-437 KSRTRGF
+437 
-444 LSMTQSLIDVV
+444 LINVRV
-455 QDVDAWDAST
+455 EKA
-465 STPIVKEVLD
+465 K
-475 ANPDLDMIFCANEGG
+475 
-490 TVGAVM
+490 
-496 AVQNAGLK
+496 
-504 IPVFGIDITEQLVN
+504 
-518 MMLDDDNILQALGG
+518 MMLTQTNMKLYDIAEAVGYTN
-532 QDPVQ
+532 VQ
-537 LGERSM
+537 YFSTIFKEKEGLTPSAFRQMRSAVKD
-543 ENLCRYLMG
+543 EYTG
-552 KDYESEIVIPGIL
+552 K
-565 LSRSR
+565 
-570 PGEARDYIETMRQ
+570 
-583 ILEQDKK
+583 

>member
-237 LEAKFMERVENWVQ
+237 PEVKFMERVENWVQ

-298 KILALRNQETEQEL
+298 RILALRNQETEQEL

-340 QTELQAMEQEVDAI
+340 QTELQAILQSSSRRLQSADMMKLQLFYMNFI
-354 CIYPVSPTGSL
+354 NRI
-365 AGLENAAKQG
+365 AGACLPE
-375 IDIYS
+375 
-380 VDLSMESKWLTGYC
+380 C
-394 EANQYNIGQMVGK
+394 EAYADELAMQCMTVMRELIYIGSDTIVTEMWDCLRKFVEKLVEVYQENNGKRKHWMIDQVLQYVEENYNTALSTRDIAGRFFMNTSYFSKLFHEQMG
-407 ECAEYIRENFPDRKP
+407 C
-422 KTAIIQFSA
+422 TFSNY
-431 LLPDTS
+431 
-437 KSRTRGF
+437 
-444 LSMTQSLIDVV
+444 LINVRV
-455 QDVDAWDAST
+455 EKA
-465 STPIVKEVLD
+465 K
-475 ANPDLDMIFCANEGG
+475 
-490 TVGAVM
+490 
-496 AVQNAGLK
+496 
-504 IPVFGIDITEQLVN
+504 
-518 MMLDDDNILQALGG
+518 MMLTQTNMKLYDIAEAVGYTN
-532 QDPVQ
+532 VQ
-537 LGERSM
+537 YFSTIFKEKEGLTPSAFRQMRSAVKD
-543 ENLCRYLMG
+543 EYTG
-552 KDYESEIVIPGIL
+552 K
-565 LSRSR
+565 
-570 PGEARDYIETMRQ
+570 
-583 ILEQDKK
+583 

>member
-22 WSSYGISE
+22 WSSYGISK

-181 VNMQVREHTFFVND
+181 VNMQIREHTFFVND

-237 LEAKFMERVENWVQ
+237 PEAKFMERVENWVQ

-298 KILALRNQETEQEL
+298 RILALRNQETEQEL

-340 QTELQAMEQEVDAI
+340 QTELQAILQSSSRRLQSADMMKLQLFYMNFI
-354 CIYPVSPTGSL
+354 NRI
-365 AGLENAAKQG
+365 AGACLPE
-375 IDIYS
+375 
-380 VDLSMESKWLTGYC
+380 C
-394 EANQYNIGQMVGK
+394 EAYADELAMQCMTVMREVIYIGSDTIVTEMWDCLRKFVEKLVEVYQENNGKRKHWMIDQVLQYVEENYNTALSTRDIAGRFFMNTSYFSILFHEQMG
-407 ECAEYIRENFPDRKP
+407 C
-422 KTAIIQFSA
+422 TFSNY
-431 LLPDTS
+431 
-437 KSRTRGF
+437 
-444 LSMTQSLIDVV
+444 LINVRV
-455 QDVDAWDAST
+455 EKA
-465 STPIVKEVLD
+465 K
-475 ANPDLDMIFCANEGG
+475 
-490 TVGAVM
+490 
-496 AVQNAGLK
+496 
-504 IPVFGIDITEQLVN
+504 
-518 MMLDDDNILQALGG
+518 MMLTQTNMKLYDIAEAVGYTN
-532 QDPVQ
+532 VQ
-537 LGERSM
+537 YFSTIFKEKEGLTPSAFRQMRSAVKD
-543 ENLCRYLMG
+543 EYTG
-552 KDYESEIVIPGIL
+552 K
-565 LSRSR
+565 
-570 PGEARDYIETMRQ
+570 
-583 ILEQDKK
+583 

>member
-195 KVKSDMWSVYQWLRR
+195 KVKSDMWSVYQWLRQ

-257 QKELNISLFMAA
+257 QKKLNISLFMAA

-298 KILALRNQETEQEL
+298 RILALRNQETEQEL

-340 QTELQAMEQEVDAI
+340 QTELQAILQSSSRRLQSADMMKLQLFYMNFI
-354 CIYPVSPTGSL
+354 NRI
-365 AGLENAAKQG
+365 AGACLPE
-375 IDIYS
+375 
-380 VDLSMESKWLTGYC
+380 C
-394 EANQYNIGQMVGK
+394 EAYADELAMQCMTVMRELIYIGSDTIVTEMWDCLRKFVEKLVEVYQENNGKRKHWMIDQVLQYVEENYNTALSTRDIAGRFFMNTSYFSKLFHEQMG
-407 ECAEYIRENFPDRKP
+407 C
-422 KTAIIQFSA
+422 TFSNY
-431 LLPDTS
+431 
-437 KSRTRGF
+437 
-444 LSMTQSLIDVV
+444 LINVRV
-455 QDVDAWDAST
+455 EKA
-465 STPIVKEVLD
+465 K
-475 ANPDLDMIFCANEGG
+475 
-490 TVGAVM
+490 
-496 AVQNAGLK
+496 
-504 IPVFGIDITEQLVN
+504 
-518 MMLDDDNILQALGG
+518 MMLTQTNMKLYDIAEAVGYTN
-532 QDPVQ
+532 VQ
-537 LGERSM
+537 YFSTIFKEKEGLTPSAFRQMRSAVKD
-543 ENLCRYLMG
+543 EYTG
-552 KDYESEIVIPGIL
+552 K
-565 LSRSR
+565 
-570 PGEARDYIETMRQ
+570 
-583 ILEQDKK
+583 

>member
-224 RGSQIV
+224 RGGQIV

-237 LEAKFMERVENWVQ
+237 PEAKFMERVENWVQ

-298 KILALRNQETEQEL
+298 RILALRNQETEQEL

-340 QTELQAMEQEVDAI
+340 QTELQAILQSSSRRLQSADMMKLQLFYMNFI
-354 CIYPVSPTGSL
+354 NRI
-365 AGLENAAKQG
+365 AGACLPE
-375 IDIYS
+375 
-380 VDLSMESKWLTGYC
+380 C
-394 EANQYNIGQMVGK
+394 EAYADELAMQCMTVMRELIYIGSDTIVTEMWDCLRKFVEKLVEVYQENNGKRKHWMIDQVLQYVEENYNTALSTRDIAGRFFMNTSYFSKLFHEQMG
-407 ECAEYIRENFPDRKP
+407 C
-422 KTAIIQFSA
+422 TFSNY
-431 LLPDTS
+431 
-437 KSRTRGF
+437 
-444 LSMTQSLIDVV
+444 LINVRV
-455 QDVDAWDAST
+455 EKA
-465 STPIVKEVLD
+465 K
-475 ANPDLDMIFCANEGG
+475 
-490 TVGAVM
+490 
-496 AVQNAGLK
+496 
-504 IPVFGIDITEQLVN
+504 
-518 MMLDDDNILQALGG
+518 MMLTQTNMKLYDIAEAVGYTN
-532 QDPVQ
+532 VQ
-537 LGERSM
+537 YFSTIFKEKEGLTPSAFRQMRSAVKD
-543 ENLCRYLMG
+543 EYTG
-552 KDYESEIVIPGIL
+552 K
-565 LSRSR
+565 
-570 PGEARDYIETMRQ
+570 
-583 ILEQDKK
+583 

>member
-22 WSSYGISE
+22 WSSYGISK

-171 IGFPFQSAAV
+171 IGFPFQSSAV

-237 LEAKFMERVENWVQ
+237 PEAKFMERVENWVQ

-298 KILALRNQETEQEL
+298 RILALRNQETEQEL

-340 QTELQAMEQEVDAI
+340 QTELQAILQSSSRRLQSADMMKLQLFYMNFI
-354 CIYPVSPTGSL
+354 NRI
-365 AGLENAAKQG
+365 AGACLPE
-375 IDIYS
+375 
-380 VDLSMESKWLTGYC
+380 C
-394 EANQYNIGQMVGK
+394 EAYADELAMQCMTVMRELIYIGSDTIVTEMWDCLRKFVEKLVEVYQENNGKRKHWMIDQVLQYVEENYNTALSTRDIAGRFFMNTSYFSKLFHEQMG
-407 ECAEYIRENFPDRKP
+407 C
-422 KTAIIQFSA
+422 TFSNY
-431 LLPDTS
+431 
-437 KSRTRGF
+437 
-444 LSMTQSLIDVV
+444 LINVRV
-455 QDVDAWDAST
+455 EKA
-465 STPIVKEVLD
+465 K
-475 ANPDLDMIFCANEGG
+475 
-490 TVGAVM
+490 
-496 AVQNAGLK
+496 
-504 IPVFGIDITEQLVN
+504 
-518 MMLDDDNILQALGG
+518 MMLTQTNMKLYDIAEAVGYTN
-532 QDPVQ
+532 VQ
-537 LGERSM
+537 YFSTIFKEKEGLTPSAFRQMRSAVKD
-543 ENLCRYLMG
+543 EYTG
-552 KDYESEIVIPGIL
+552 K
-565 LSRSR
+565 
-570 PGEARDYIETMRQ
+570 
-583 ILEQDKK
+583 